1 MLLRAHNIFYARIH
15 WQDLPWIN
23 YNVVPGNRL
32 SDIKPNH
39 FWPITYTACHD
50 ENNEMSKRKLKPVK
64 VHQ

>member
-15 WQDLPWIN
+15 WQDLLWIN

-39 FWPITYTACHD
+39 FWPITYTVARHVMMKIMKCQR
-50 ENNEMSKRKLKPVK
+50 EN
-64 VHQ
+64 